1 MLSSILLSLLCHLP
15 LQEPASAH
23 APAPGAVAD
32 AAATQETGNEISHE
46 ERVKRAY
53 VYSVGKRYILQ
64 RTLDELLLDEVARRK
79 EAGTFVGK
87 VDITP
92 EEIQAE
98 VEARIAAVKAQ
109 DATLDFWQQVK
120 AQGFTEETFRQELRR
135 SIQMRNMFFPV
146 DPEQWPVARLEA
158 VLGDQ
163 WEKFMLKNHQDMLA
177 LKKEGGDPGEVPE
190 QTMNMILRPT
200 IWSHLIANA
209 DIVYPS
215 DGLPEG
221 IVLRVNGREVKT
233 DDALA
238 VITPFLGETEKQL
251 AEAFVVRLEVAE
263 AALKASG
270 SWLSDEEYQALYDA
284 EAAEFEGSIIPHEM
298 LVTQFLG
305 FPTMELYKD
314 FFRVRKSFR
323 TTLPDNDSEEYKAM
337 QKKQIA
343 ERGTFFGNGKVKVD
357 IILISARDTSTGKFP
372 LTGDPYKGAEERAME
387 VAQILADG
395 SDFSEIQLE
404 YSDYPESVIGSQM
417 GMTQPD
423 RGRFPML
430 SRNDLRNFL
439 GESDYV
445 DFLIGY
451 SITDD
456 IFFHA
461 EPGAIYGPVRGSLG
475 YYIYRV
481 DSRQAPTKEVPTEG
495 DERTMYTVNDD
506 LLTAKFFAYVNKLLN

>member
-1 MLSSILLSLLCHLP
+1 MMPSLLLSILLISP
-15 LQEPASAH
+15 FQEPAAATAPTPVSAT
-23 APAPGAVAD
+23 G
-32 AAATQETGNEISHE
+32 TQETATEVSHE

-64 RTLDELLLDEVARRK
+64 RTLDELLLDEIQLRK
-79 EAGTFVGK
+79 EAETFVGD
-87 VDITP
+87 VEISP

-98 VEARIAAVKAQ
+98 VDKRLAAVKAQ
-109 DATLDFWQQVK
+109 DATLDFWQQVR
-120 AQGFTEETFRQELRR
+120 AQGFTEQTFRQELRR
-135 SIQMRNMFFPV
+135 SLQMRNMFFPA
-146 DPEQWPVARLEA
+146 DPEMWPVARLEE
-158 VLGDQ
+158 VLGEQ
-163 WEKFMLKNHQDMLA
+163 WKQFMLKNHQDMIA
-177 LKKEGGDPGEVPE
+177 LKKEGKDPGEVPE

-200 IWSHLIANA
+200 IWSHLIGQAE
-209 DIVYPS
+209 IVYPS

-221 IVLRVNGREVKT
+221 VVLRVNGREVKT
-233 DDALA
+233 EDALA
-238 VITPFLGETEKQL
+238 VIQPFLGETDKQL
-251 AEAFVVRLEVAE
+251 AEAFVLRLEIAE

-314 FFRVRKSFR
+314 FFRARKSFR
-323 TTLPDNDSEEYKAM
+323 STLPADGSDEYKAM

-372 LTGDPYKGAEERAME
+372 LTGDPYTGAEERAME

-395 SDFSEIQLE
+395 SDFSDVLLE
-404 YSDYPESVIGSQM
+404 YSDYPESVAGSQA

-481 DSRQAPTKEVPTEG
+481 ESRQAPTKEVPTEG

-506 LLTAKFFAYVNKLLN
+506 LLTANFFAFVNKLLN